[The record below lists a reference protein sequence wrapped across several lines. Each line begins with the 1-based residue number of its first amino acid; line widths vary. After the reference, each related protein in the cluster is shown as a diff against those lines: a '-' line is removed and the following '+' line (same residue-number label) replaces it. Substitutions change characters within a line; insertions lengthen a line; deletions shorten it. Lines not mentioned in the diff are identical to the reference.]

1 MGRGRPVR
9 RVFCL
14 CMGAYLSSHF
24 VAVIRPLM
32 FSFRVA
38 LLVLLV
44 GMGATT
50 AWGQPQDSTSE
61 SSQPNQVVD
70 RVTEAFVNGRPEQL
84 LGPATD
90 RVELSLFGTRTLY
103 SSAQAFYVLRDFF
116 SNYTP
121 RRFRVDDVT
130 ATASSCFVSGMYEH
144 AQSER
149 ALQVF
154 VRLVQQDEAWRLH
167 EVRIDHEA
175 E

>member
-1 MGRGRPVR
+1 
-9 RVFCL
+9 
-14 CMGAYLSSHF
+14 
-24 VAVIRPLM
+24 M
-32 FSFRVA
+32 FSLR
-38 LLVLLV
+38 LVLVLVLV
-44 GMGATT
+44 GMGASIVR
-50 AWGQPQDSTSE
+50 GQPRDTTDATARPE
-61 SSQPNQVVD
+61 HVVN
-70 RVTEAFVNGRPEQL
+70 RVTDAFVNGSADRL

-90 RVELSLFGTRTLY
+90 RVEISLFGTRTFY

-116 SNYTP
+116 SNYAP

-130 ATASSCFVSGMYEH
+130 ATDVSCFVSGTYDH

-154 VRLVQQDEAWRLH
+154 VRLIQQEEAGWRLH